1 MLLLFFPPFPQIHLY
16 FSFPPRENP
25 SHVEDLLLL
34 HFVWVMVRVA
44 RAMPLLAPDL
54 LPPTVS
60 IPLAKAKLKTSQGIC
75 KHRSWSPAGRDA
87 RGASAC
93 PWCGCSAPL
102 PLAGSAWA
110 GREQGTGRRGDVRRQ
125 EGDVLRADIEGPSS
139 QGKDPSAVFWPT
151 LVRLNWGLGKVG
163 LAAESLDTN
172 AGMGSCS
179 GETLESCLF
188 CVVKVCD

>member
-1 MLLLFFPPFPQIHLY
+1 
-16 FSFPPRENP
+16 
-25 SHVEDLLLL
+25 
-34 HFVWVMVRVA
+34 
-44 RAMPLLAPDL
+44 MPLLAPDH

-60 IPLAKAKLKTSQGIC
+60 IPLAKAKLKTSQGVC
-75 KHRSWSPAGRDA
+75 KHHSWSPAGRDA

-93 PWCGCSAPL
+93 LCCGCSAPL

-110 GREQGTGRRGDVRRQ
+110 GREQGTGRRGDVKRQ
-125 EGDVLRADIEGPSS
+125 EGDVLRADIEGP
-139 QGKDPSAVFWPT
+139 AVEGRTPALFSGQ

-172 AGMGSCS
+172 DGMGSCS